1 MNRRGPTTA
10 EVVGARDPGERARAV
25 ARAAELLRQ
34 GEAVAL
40 PTETV
45 YGLAADATRAD
56 AVARLFELK
65 GRPGRN
71 PIIVH
76 VVGVEMAR
84 RCATEWPRTA
94 DRLARAFW
102 PGPLTMVL
110 PRSPIIPDAVTGGGP
125 TVGLR
130 WPAHPVMQEVIQ
142 ACGFPLA
149 APSANPSQALS
160 PTSAEH
166 VVKSMGHQLRLI
178 VDGGPC
184 PVGIESTVVD
194 LTAHPPRLLRPGIVS
209 TAALEA
215 VIGAVDDPPR
225 EGAPADDGV
234 HPLHSPGQMLK
245 HYAPR
250 SPLAVWSWQ
259 DVSDLARR
267 LASQGLSPSRT
278 ILLIQRQMPAA
289 GRWLAIRQLPHD
301 PASFARA
308 LYAELHQSDDLDP
321 DLIVVEAPPSIP
333 AWQAIWD
340 RLRRA
345 SAK

>member
-1 MNRRGPTTA
+1 MNRRAPTTA
-10 EVVGARDPGERARAV
+10 EVIQTRDPGERARAV

-34 GEAVAL
+34 GQAVAL

-56 AVARLFELK
+56 AVERLFTLK
-65 GRPGRN
+65 GRPERN

-76 VVGVEMAR
+76 VGGVEMAR
-84 RCATEWPRTA
+84 LCAAEWPSAA
-94 DRLARAFW
+94 DRLAKAFW

-110 PRSPIIPDAVTGGGP
+110 PRSPMIPDAVTGGGS

-130 WPAHPVMQEVIQ
+130 WPAHPVMQGVIQ

-209 TAALEA
+209 AAALEA
-215 VIGAVDDPPR
+215 VIGAVDNPLQGGTPT
-225 EGAPADDGV
+225 DDGI
-234 HPLHSPGQMLK
+234 HALRSPGQMAK

-250 SPLAVWSWQ
+250 SPLAVWNWQ
-259 DVSDLARR
+259 DVSELTRR
-267 LASQGLSPSRT
+267 LAGQGVSPSRT

-321 DLIVVEAPPSIP
+321 DLIVVEAPPSNP
-333 AWQAIWD
+333 VWQAIWD

-345 SAK
+345 SAQ